1 VTAVLTTLRR
11 DFAQFGMT
19 CLWLS
24 FTISYVAFFYIFQ
37 DAREIADASLDGYL
51 EVILLGVPTVV
62 LLGGTVW
69 LRDTSVD
76 AELRPRIVWWTVGM
90 ALFFALAMHTAV
102 FVIEARFD
110 HGERWLILLLS
121 VGFGASSGTV
131 TGVLSIRSKQRERE
145 RNESLAVA
153 RRTERERSQLEYL
166 NHYLRHE
173 VLNEAQK
180 INGYASL
187 LDRETDV
194 DSETA
199 AHLTTI
205 RDSSAEIAAFV
216 ESIRTILDA
225 SDYDPDLTP
234 VDLRGVVDAEVE
246 QVRRTNSRIDVEVRG
261 DDAVRAR
268 AGDLCNR
275 VFRNLLEN
283 AVEHNEGALR
293 VSIDVSA
300 EEEWATVRLRDDGD
314 GIPPAARETLFE
326 PPESGDHGY
335 GLFLTN
341 HLVQVYGGRLALGET
356 GPDGTEFVVRFP
368 LAHEGARA
376 TATSGEPRT
385 LTL

>member
-1 VTAVLTTLRR
+1 
-11 DFAQFGMT
+11 MT

-24 FTISYVAFFYIFQ
+24 FTVAYISFFYIFQ

-69 LRDTSVD
+69 LRDSSVD
-76 AELRPRIVWWTVGM
+76 VELRPRIVRWTVGM
-90 ALFFALAMHTAV
+90 ALFFALAMYAAV
-102 FVIEARFD
+102 FVIETRFD
-110 HGERWLILLLS
+110 PGEQWLILLLS

-131 TGVLSIRSKQRERE
+131 MGVLSIRSKQRERE

-194 DSETA
+194 DSEAA

-216 ESIRTILDA
+216 GSIRTILDA
-225 SDYDPDLTP
+225 SDYDPDLAP
-234 VDLRGVVDAEVE
+234 VDLRAVVESEVE
-246 QVRRTNSRIDVEVRG
+246 QVRRTNSRVDVEVGG

-283 AVEHNEGALR
+283 AAEHNEGDLR

-300 EEEWATVRLRDDGD
+300 GEEWATVRVRDDGD
-314 GIPPAARETLFE
+314 GIPAAARETLFE

-368 LAHEGARA
+368 LVTDGPDA
-376 TATSGEPRT
+376 TART
-385 LTL
+385 GQKRKLAL